1 MVTFTEEILNGK
13 FHFLCRINK
22 KKMSQKGEEEET
34 RRCRDEK
41 QQHQSDYDMLCNQ
54 LLSAMNE
61 LETLRRRHK
70 EVLNQCEM
78 AAQEKDYFKKQY
90 KGTTLEGFYFSFR
103 SCVQC
108 HCVLCHWFLSQRP
121 ENIRKPLVF

>member
-108 HCVLCHWFLSQRP
+108 
-121 ENIRKPLVF
+121 LVTHIMSLVSFSTP

>member
-1 MVTFTEEILNGK
+1 MFPQFPADLVTFTEGILNEK
-13 FHFLCRINK
+13 KNPFFFAEEI
-22 KKMSQKGEEEET
+22 KKMSEKGEEEET
-34 RRCRDEK
+34 RRCVDEK

-90 KGTTLEGFYFSFR
+90 RGTTVE
-103 SCVQC
+103 
-108 HCVLCHWFLSQRP
+108 
-121 ENIRKPLVF
+121 